1 MRELLLAAR
10 ENIADKTDAA
20 SPCAVHRLRLSN
32 FRNYEQLAL
41 DISAPVAILN
51 GANGAGKTNLLEAIS
66 FLSPG
71 RGLRRAR
78 LRDVQLREVRNN
90 GAADT
95 ADTADAGW
103 AVAATVAAPMGPI
116 NIGSSLTKT
125 ENGGDRRVARHDGTA
140 MAPAGLAAL
149 VGVQWLTPQ
158 MDRLFQDG
166 PSSRRRFLDRLVL
179 GLDPDH
185 GRRVGAY
192 ERSMRERA
200 KLLRDAASNDPAW
213 LGALEARMAANGVA
227 VAAARREA
235 LARLQRLLAETPGCF
250 PRPGL
255 AIEGRLENWLA
266 EHPAV
271 EVESRFAALLAENR
285 RRDGE
290 AGGTGD
296 GPHRSDLSV
305 RHLDKD
311 QAAGLCSTGE
321 QKALLISVIL
331 ANARAEAQ
339 RRGAAPILLL
349 DEVAAHLDQTR
360 REALFDEI
368 LALGGQT
375 WLSGTDRELFTAL
388 SGQAQFVVVENGHAV
403 VEG

>member
-1 MRELLLAAR
+1 
-10 ENIADKTDAA
+10 
-20 SPCAVHRLRLSN
+20 
-32 FRNYEQLAL
+32 
-41 DISAPVAILN
+41 
-51 GANGAGKTNLLEAIS
+51 
-66 FLSPG
+66 
-71 RGLRRAR
+71 
-78 LRDVQLREVRNN
+78 
-90 GAADT
+90 
-95 ADTADAGW
+95 
-103 AVAATVAAPMGPI
+103 
-116 NIGSSLTKT
+116 
-125 ENGGDRRVARHDGTA
+125 
-140 MAPAGLAAL
+140 
-149 VGVQWLTPQ
+149 
-158 MDRLFQDG
+158 
-166 PSSRRRFLDRLVL
+166 
-179 GLDPDH
+179 
-185 GRRVGAY
+185 
-192 ERSMRERA
+192 MRERA

-271 EVESRFAALLAENR
+271 EVESRFASLLAENR

-349 DEVAAHLDQTR
+349 DEVSAHLDQSR